1 MFENDRFGGDKIL
14 YTTGR
19 LTSEM
24 VIKTA
29 LMEIPILVS
38 RSGFTAWGVE
48 LANDLGM
55 TLIGRLRGERF
66 LCLSGSERLL
76 WDIETSNS
84 ESVAEPKNLDL
95 K

>member
-1 MFENDRFGGDKIL
+1 
-14 YTTGR
+14 
-19 LTSEM
+19 M

-48 LANDLGM
+48 LATDLGM

-66 LCLSGSERLL
+66 LCLSGSERLI
-76 WDIETSNS
+76 WDIKASNS
-84 ESVAEPKNLDL
+84 KSIAEPK
-95 K
+95 KPGPQMV

>member
-1 MFENDRFGGDKIL
+1 
-14 YTTGR
+14 
-19 LTSEM
+19 
-24 VIKTA
+24 
-29 LMEIPILVS
+29 
-38 RSGFTAWGVE
+38 VE

-55 TLIGRLRGERF
+55 TLIGRMRGERF
-66 LCLSGSERLL
+66 LCLAGRERLL

>member
-1 MFENDRFGGDKIL
+1 
-14 YTTGR
+14 
-19 LTSEM
+19 
-24 VIKTA
+24 
-29 LMEIPILVS
+29 MEIPILVS

-55 TLIGRLRGERF
+55 TLIGRMRGERF
-66 LCLSGSERLL
+66 FCLAGRERLL

>member
-1 MFENDRFGGDKIL
+1 
-14 YTTGR
+14 
-19 LTSEM
+19 
-24 VIKTA
+24 
-29 LMEIPILVS
+29 MEIPILVS

-55 TLIGRLRGERF
+55 TLIGRMRGERF
-66 LCLSGSERLL
+66 LCLAGRERLL